1 MISPPSSH
9 PDAAR
14 SRLRT
19 AIAAIEVEI
28 ARLPE
33 QVTAGG
39 VAGLRSSFSELVSLL
54 ALGPEP
60 EIRECPVCGRIGMRA
75 ATLCGYCWT
84 KLPPL

>member
-28 ARLPE
+28 AHLPE

-39 VAGLRSSFSELVSLL
+39 AASLRSSFSELVSLL